1 MKNQT
6 QTSTLNACYKPSF
19 YNIVTAHPD
28 EGKVILYNS
37 LTGTRINVS
46 DSVVDKPLSNWLQ
59 NSAEPEPEIK
69 ESLLSQLKKLGFI
82 IDKDRQEQTYI
93 KKWQDNVNYDDKARS
108 VTVVLTRKCNLGCH
122 YCFQD
127 KEQDDAEVNQRKVLD
142 YIRSQAIPGGSL
154 TVTWF
159 GGEPTLKMKMIHEFS
174 AEIQRYCQENNVRY
188 IGAITTNGVRLGSE
202 KVKQLIQDKV
212 MQYQISLDG
221 PDFIQEQ
228 RRPALNG
235 STTYEQILENIRLLI
250 SHKANIIIK
259 VIIDTKNWQ
268 HVEQMFADLDAK
280 KILPHVRFAI
290 QETESKFSSANYG
303 CRFASLAEFARVKLY
318 LLSKLA
324 SYGYPLSEPGKKA
337 TFCEATSPYAT
348 TIDMEGNLFR
358 CSTEQENLVAR
369 LDDDNNQVWLNKE
382 YQELFFT
389 PELGTHEGC
398 NSCKVLP
405 ICGGGC
411 TIAAKNMA
419 NRQTCSFY
427 KPGIG
432 DYLRML
438 AGKPIDKPEI
448 TPVVIEQ
455 VALG

>member
-46 DSVVDKPLSNWLQ
+46 NSVIDKPLSNWLQ
-59 NSAEPEPEIK
+59 SGAAPMPVLT

-82 IDKDRQEQTYI
+82 IDKERKEQDYI
-93 KKWQDNVNYDDKARS
+93 KKWQGGAKHNDKARS

-127 KEQDDAEVNQRKVLD
+127 KEQDDAKVNWRKVLD

-174 AEIQRYCQENNVRY
+174 AEIIRYCQENDVHY
-188 IGAITTNGVRLGSE
+188 VGGITTNGVRLGSE
-202 KVKQLIQDKV
+202 KVNQLIQDKV
-212 MQYQISLDG
+212 TEYQISIDG

-235 STTYEQILENIRLLI
+235 TSTYDKILENIRLLI

-259 VIIDTKNWQ
+259 VIIDTKNW
-268 HVEQMFADLDAK
+268 HYVEQMFADLDAK
-280 KILPHVRFAI
+280 KLLPYVKFAI

-303 CRFASLAEFARVKLY
+303 CRFASLAEFAQVKLY

-324 SYGYPLSEPGKKA
+324 AYGYPLSEPGKKA
-337 TFCEATSPYAT
+337 TFCEATSPFAT
-348 TIDMEGNLFR
+348 TIDMDGNLFR
-358 CSTEQENLVAR
+358 CSTEQENLVAQ
-369 LDDDNNQVWLNKE
+369 LDENNKQVWLNKE
-382 YQELFFT
+382 YEELFFT
-389 PELGTHEGC
+389 TELGTHDGC

-427 KPGIG
+427 KPGIDG
-432 DYLRML
+432 YLRLL
-438 AGKPIDKPEI
+438 AGKTIDKPDI
-448 TPVVIEQ
+448 VPVVIEQ